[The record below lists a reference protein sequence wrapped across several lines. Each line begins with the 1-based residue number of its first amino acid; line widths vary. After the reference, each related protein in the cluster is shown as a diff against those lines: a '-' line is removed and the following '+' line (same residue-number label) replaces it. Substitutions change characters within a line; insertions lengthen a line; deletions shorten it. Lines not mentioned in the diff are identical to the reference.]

1 MSSDRRIL
9 DSREYS
15 TRVSN
20 WTQYLCVRHVRLG
33 LAAAEIC
40 RYEVLCEFNGYDED
54 GNPVEIP
61 TEIDGKK
68 VIRFEDG
75 YLMGGELGP
84 EDDDST
90 YEYTLADLNCA
101 MGWITENRFHLDHVS
116 RATLKKALQGPL

>member
-33 LAAAEIC
+33 LTAVEIC
-40 RYEVLCEFNGYDED
+40 RYEVLCDFNRYDED
-54 GNPVEIP
+54 DNPVEIP

-101 MGWITENRFHLDHVS
+101 MGWITENRFHLNDVS
-116 RATLKKALQGPL
+116 RATLKKALQGSL